1 MSDRTFRVLVR
12 GRFTEIPAARRTELL
27 AEADNHDALFAEFT
41 DEGTLTYDR
50 SLTAFSVRCVIH
62 AEEERDAIAA
72 GEQRAA
78 DLVTG
83 TTHELRRSTATCME
97 DIKIRR
103 RNRN

>member
-12 GRFTEIPAARRTELL
+12 GRFTAIPDTRRTELL
-27 AEADNHDALFAEFT
+27 ANADKHDALFAEFT

-62 AEEERDAIAA
+62 AAQERDAVAA
-72 GEQRAA
+72 GEALASTLVA
-78 DLVTG
+78 D
-83 TTHELRRSTATCME
+83 TTHELRRTTATCME

-103 RNRN
+103 RH